1 MKKGTAHD
9 WLEFLDNCDPPD
21 EAWRDGEWVQAIS
34 WCLLMFVPRRLA
46 QRLSDAGQ
54 LQLIQGTDYRSPS
67 SSAQEIDPSKS

>member
-1 MKKGTAHD
+1 MTAHE
-9 WLEFLDNCDPPD
+9 WLAWLDEANPPA
-21 EAWRDGEWVQAIS
+21 EAWRDPDWVSAVS
-34 WCLLMFVPRRLA
+34 WVMLCFMGRRLA